1 MPRVPFDTF
10 TKQLKAGTIP
20 PAIYLYGDED
30 VLKDELV
37 RAILDRVVDPGL
49 RDFNYDQ
56 RSAGQL
62 DPEVVETLCNT
73 LPMMADR
80 RLVLIREVEAWQ
92 KRARARAAV
101 LHYLEKP
108 AAETVLILVQS
119 ASRGEDDRGEADADL
134 LRATCAVEVGRYGP
148 KLAEKWVQK
157 RAEERGVRLGPDAA
171 AHLVKAVEGDLGA
184 AKSELDKLAGLG
196 GAEPL
201 TLEQV
206 SVSLGLRHGETP
218 SDWCEAILEDQTG
231 RAASMLPHLL
241 SRPGVSGV
249 GLLAQLGTQ
258 LIGQALARAH
268 YDRGFRGGRL
278 ETALLEALRRTR
290 PQGRL
295 DYRGSAERWSRLA
308 DAWSPARL
316 DAALSAARRADQRL
330 KGTRLTDERGVLVDL
345 VMAIAPLAGV
355 GV

>member
-1 MPRVPFDTF
+1 MPRLSLEALSR
-10 TKQLKAGTIP
+10 QLKDGAIP
-20 PAIYLYGDED
+20 SAIYLYGEED
-30 VLKDELV
+30 ILKDEVV
-37 RAILDRVVDPGL
+37 RAVLDRVVDPGL

-62 DPEVVETLCNT
+62 DPEAVETLCNT

-101 LHYLEKP
+101 LRYLEKP
-108 AAETVLILVQS
+108 AAETVLVLVQG
-119 ASRGEDDRGEADADL
+119 APRGDDDRGEADADL
-134 LRATCAVEVGRYGP
+134 LRLTCAVEVERYGP
-148 KLAEKWVQK
+148 RLAEKWVQK
-157 RAEERGVRLGPDAA
+157 RAEERGVRLGPEAA

-184 AKSELDKLAGLG
+184 ARSELDKLAGLG
-196 GAEPL
+196 GVEPL
-201 TLEQV
+201 TLEQI
-206 SVSLGLRHGETP
+206 SASLGVRHGETP
-218 SDWCEAILEDQTG
+218 SDWCDAVLEDQTG

-258 LIGQALARAH
+258 LIGQGLARALH
-268 YDRGFRGGRL
+268 DRGFRGGRL
-278 ETALLEALRRTR
+278 EAALLEALRRTR

-308 DAWSPARL
+308 DVWSPARL
-316 DAALSAARRADQRL
+316 DAAIAAARRADQRL
-330 KGTRLTDERGVLVDL
+330 KGTRLADDRGVLLDL
-345 VMAIAPLAGV
+345 IMAIAPFAGV
-355 GV
+355 EV